1 MARAAA
7 LALALFALL
16 ASDARAA
23 QQLFVFT
30 TDEPL
35 SASPGDALGLLVPG
49 AGPETSREQALA
61 ALVRGEVRN
70 SLRGGTPEGK
80 PLVKVTP
87 FPARPGPFL
96 RYILVQ
102 LPPAGTESN
111 DKRYPVLVHAPGYRG
126 ILVSDSTRIPGL
138 VSIADIAP
146 TALGEDGALAS
157 QPDSDP
163 AATLASLDDR
173 IDGHNDSRVPAGLT
187 AGVILLV
194 LALLWPRAGLLGFG
208 AALLANL
215 VLGLAGVSSFW
226 PTLAVIGLAA
236 ASGWL
241 LALVVRSDLAIGL
254 FLTGIVAAYLVA
266 LGVDG
271 SDVALS
277 PFGPS
282 QNSRF
287 YGLSNFLET
296 MLLVPAL
303 GGAVYLWRRFGW
315 WAFAGVALLSF
326 VTVAGNR
333 FGADGGG
340 AIVLALAFP
349 LLAILLA
356 GLRGTRLVAALGIA
370 LAAAAGLIAL
380 DAVTGPESHVS
391 RALDSGPSGLAADLR
406 DRVALSWDR
415 IAQQGHIAVVVA
427 ICLPVLAIL
436 VVRLLRSD
444 APLERRA
451 LPLAFAAALATSL
464 VVNDSPND
472 VLTAGLVGY
481 VVVEAVMLRDRCA
494 ALSPSRGSS
503 PGSSSSSP
511 AAATP
516 RS

>member
-1 MARAAA
+1 
-7 LALALFALL
+7 
-16 ASDARAA
+16 
-23 QQLFVFT
+23 
-30 TDEPL
+30 
-35 SASPGDALGLLVPG
+35 
-49 AGPETSREQALA
+49 
-61 ALVRGEVRN
+61 
-70 SLRGGTPEGK
+70 
-80 PLVKVTP
+80 
-87 FPARPGPFL
+87 
-96 RYILVQ
+96 
-102 LPPAGTESN
+102 
-111 DKRYPVLVHAPGYRG
+111 
-126 ILVSDSTRIPGL
+126 
-138 VSIADIAP
+138 
-146 TALGEDGALAS
+146 
-157 QPDSDP
+157 
-163 AATLASLDDR
+163 
-173 IDGHNDSRVPAGLT
+173 
-187 AGVILLV
+187 
-194 LALLWPRAGLLGFG
+194 
-208 AALLANL
+208 
-215 VLGLAGVSSFW
+215 
-226 PTLAVIGLAA
+226 
-236 ASGWL
+236 
-241 LALVVRSDLAIGL
+241 
-254 FLTGIVAAYLVA
+254 
-266 LGVDG
+266 
-271 SDVALS
+271 
-277 PFGPS
+277 
-282 QNSRF
+282 
-287 YGLSNFLET
+287 

-303 GGAVYLWRRFGW
+303 GGAVYLWRRLGW

-380 DAVTGPESHVS
+380 DAVTGPQSHVS